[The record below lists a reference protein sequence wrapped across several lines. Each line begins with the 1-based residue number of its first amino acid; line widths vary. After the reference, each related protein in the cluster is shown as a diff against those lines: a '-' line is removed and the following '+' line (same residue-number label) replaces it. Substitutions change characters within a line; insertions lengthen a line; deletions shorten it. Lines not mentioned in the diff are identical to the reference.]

1 MLIEFRGVLCVSTDF
16 FTLITGLVT
25 MSATII
31 SDPLVISAPETQ
43 PSAMLVGTAQIEVEF
58 VICDCCGLTE
68 ECTPAYIE
76 RIRERYHGKWICGLC
91 AEAIKDEIVRTDRLV
106 STEEAMT
113 RHMNF
118 CKKFKSS
125 EPPPDPTVHLISAVR
140 QLLRRSL
147 ESRSTPSSPMRKE
160 TGMPGAGL
168 TRSESCFS
176 TLTS

>member
-1 MLIEFRGVLCVSTDF
+1 
-16 FTLITGLVT
+16 
-25 MSATII
+25 MSATIV
-31 SDPLVISAPETQ
+31 SDPLVISTPEAQ
-43 PSAMLVGTAQIEVEF
+43 PSAILGGTAQIDVESA
-58 VICDCCGLTE
+58 ICDCCGLTE

-91 AEAIKDEIVRTDRLV
+91 AEAIKDEIVRTERLV

-125 EPPPDPTVHLISAVR
+125 EPPPDPTVHLISAMR
-140 QLLRRSL
+140 HLLRRSL
-147 ESRSTPSSPMRKE
+147 ESRSPPSSPMRKE
-160 TGMPGAGL
+160 TRMPRTPL

-176 TLTS
+176 TLTG

>member
-1 MLIEFRGVLCVSTDF
+1 
-16 FTLITGLVT
+16 
-25 MSATII
+25 MSATVV
-31 SDPLVISAPETQ
+31 SDPLVISTPETQ
-43 PSAMLVGTAQIEVEF
+43 PPAILVGTAQIEAEF

-76 RIRERYHGKWICGLC
+76 RIRERYHGKWMCGLC
-91 AEAIKDEIVRTDRLV
+91 AEAIKDEIARTERLV

-125 EPPPDPTVHLISAVR
+125 EPPPDPTVHLISAMR

-160 TGMPGAGL
+160 TRMTGAAL

-176 TLTS
+176 TLTG